1 MKRQNQKRG
10 VSTGQAI
17 AVALCGVLFNTA
29 FAADSAAEH
38 LPAAGFEPMATGKLL
53 QMGFGL
59 FLVLA
64 LILVS
69 AWLVRRMGRF
79 QSGTG
84 SPLRV
89 IGGLSMGA
97 RERVVLIQAGNTQ
110 LLVGVAPG
118 RIQTLPARLDG
129 SMRPCCIISM
139 SSSRARQFRSSAKPS
154 ARM

>member
-1 MKRQNQKRG
+1 VKRQNQQRG

-17 AVALCGVLFNTA
+17 AVALCGVLFNPA
-29 FAADSAAEH
+29 FAADSAPER
-38 LPAAGFEPMATGKLL
+38 LPAAAFEPMATGKLL

-69 AWLVRRMGRF
+69 AWFVRRMGRF
-79 QSGTG
+79 QGGTG
-84 SPLRV
+84 SSLRV

-110 LLVGVAPG
+110 LLLGVAPG
-118 RIQTLPARLDG
+118 RIQTLHVLPEAVAVEAADQVAG
-129 SMRPCCIISM
+129 TSFA
-139 SSSRARQFRSSAKPS
+139 SSLSSILNKRHS
-154 ARM
+154 A